1 MAPGSFPG
9 VGVAPVGTGRLGKRM
24 LASRW
29 PLGDHWRPPTALPCP
44 DGGARYQRRPAYP
57 LLRGATVS
65 VRHPGVERA
74 GLYKAIRLAV
84 YVAVHAFKALSKPS
98 LAECDLSAGQML
110 HQFGLA
116 LC

>member
-9 VGVAPVGTGRLGKRM
+9 VGVVTVGTGRAGKSM

-29 PLGDHWRPPTALPCP
+29 PQGDHWRPPTALLRP

-74 GLYKAIRLAV
+74 GLYTAIRLAV
-84 YVAVHAFKALSKPS
+84 YVAVHALKALCKPG
-98 LAECDLSAGQML
+98 LAESELGAG
-110 HQFGLA
+110 
-116 LC
+116 